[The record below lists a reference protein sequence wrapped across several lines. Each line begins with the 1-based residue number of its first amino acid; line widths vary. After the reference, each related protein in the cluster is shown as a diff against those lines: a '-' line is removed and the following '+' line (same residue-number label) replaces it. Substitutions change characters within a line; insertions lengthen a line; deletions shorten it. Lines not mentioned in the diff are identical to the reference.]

1 MFLRKQKKLK
11 DSNIIIPGENL
22 LESFEIE
29 TTGRQQFDTRSV

>member
-11 DSNIIIPGENL
+11 DSNIPGENL